1 MPRSLKKPPFIDHNL
16 LKKVMQAVK
25 TKSNKPINTN
35 SRAST
40 IIPQMVGLTICVHN
54 GKMHIPVFI
63 REVMV
68 GMKLG
73 MFSMTRLFKSHP
85 SGNKKAVKGK

>member
-1 MPRSLKKPPFIDHNL
+1 MPRSLKKPPYIHHKL
-16 LKKVMQAVK
+16 LKKVKEAVK

-35 SRAST
+35 ARSST

-54 GKMHIPVFI
+54 GKMYIPVFI

-73 MFSMTRLFKSHP
+73 MFAMTRFFKSHP
-85 SGNKKAVKGK
+85 TGNKKAVKGK